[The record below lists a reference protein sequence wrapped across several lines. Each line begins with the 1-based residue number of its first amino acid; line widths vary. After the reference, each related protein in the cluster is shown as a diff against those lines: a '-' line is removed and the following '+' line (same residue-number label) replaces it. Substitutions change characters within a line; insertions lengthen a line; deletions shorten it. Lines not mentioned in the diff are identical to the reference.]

1 MAFENLDF
9 STWDAANKAL
19 QEGRTTSEKTKS
31 QTKASQKSG
40 LMAGIGTVVGAIF
53 GGPAGA
59 ALGKQIGGSLSGNG
73 DTGNIDTET
82 DLFSQAAE
90 WYKKKNLPKWQQ
102 GMSDTERSAI
112 ATDPMQVASAMN
124 AIGGGDVID
133 TMTAASKLYG
143 GLV

>member
-9 STWDAANKAL
+9 STWNAANQAL
-19 QEGRTTSEKTKS
+19 QEGRTSSEKTKS

-40 LMAGIGTVVGAIF
+40 LMAGIGTIIGAIY

-59 ALGKQIGGSLSGNG
+59 QIGKQIGGSLSGNG

-82 DLFSQAAE
+82 DLFNQAAE
-90 WYKKKNLPKWQQ
+90 WYKKKSLPKWQQ

-112 ATDPMQVASAMN
+112 ATDPMQMASAMN